1 MSMWCYTLGPEH
13 LNLRPYL
20 LPFSVLVGSRSGAW
34 LRSCDLAVAPRF
46 LWECLTSRGPGR
58 WPGQS
63 EKELGSTERFL
74 HSLVEQQATEVG
86 RLSSGVLYNTDH

>member
-1 MSMWCYTLGPEH
+1 MWRGGVGALSVSGPFVC
-13 LNLRPYL
+13 R
-20 LPFSVLVGSRSGAW
+20 
-34 LRSCDLAVAPRF
+34 
-46 LWECLTSRGPGR
+46 CLTSRGPGR